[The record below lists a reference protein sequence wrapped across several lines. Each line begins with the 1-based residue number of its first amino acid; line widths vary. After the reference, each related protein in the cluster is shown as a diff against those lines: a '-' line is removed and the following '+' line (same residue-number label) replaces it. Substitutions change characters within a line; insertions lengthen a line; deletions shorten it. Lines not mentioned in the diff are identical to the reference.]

1 MPQPETTPTG
11 SPSRLPAWTSPPWRL
26 WPALA
31 PLLVVPAA
39 YLLDATGLGHL
50 SSRGVQET
58 AALVLMPAAV
68 LVYGLRYALGRDR
81 LHLVLLALSIAF
93 LCREIHFTGT
103 HRGVYVAVALIG
115 VWCFVWRRSLLD
127 GLRRNSRRT
136 RWIVMMMWA
145 YAVAMLIQR
154 RAFRVLPREG
164 DLHIQMEEMAENIAH
179 LFLIV
184 LGLV

>member
-1 MPQPETTPTG
+1 MTQPETTP
-11 SPSRLPAWTSPPWRL
+11 PRPPLRLPVWASPPWPL

-31 PLLVVPAA
+31 PLLVIPAT
-39 YLLDATGLGHL
+39 YLLDATGLSRL
-50 SSRGVQET
+50 SGRGVQET

-68 LVYGLRYALGRDR
+68 LVYSLRYALGRDR

-93 LCREIHFTGT
+93 LGREIHFTGT
-103 HRGVYVAVALIG
+103 HRGVYVAMALIG

-136 RWIVMMMWA
+136 RWVVLMMWA

-154 RAFRVLPREG
+154 RAFRVLPREA

>member
-1 MPQPETTPTG
+1 MAQPETTSTQP
-11 SPSRLPAWTSPPWRL
+11 PARLPVWTSPPWRL
-26 WPALA
+26 WPVLVPMLA
-31 PLLVVPAA
+31 VPAA

-50 SSRGVQET
+50 SGRGVQET
-58 AALVLMPAAV
+58 AALVLMPVAV

-103 HRGVYVAVALIG
+103 HQGIYVALALIA
-115 VWCFVWRRSLLD
+115 VWCLVWRRSLLG
-127 GLRRNSRRT
+127 GLRRNGRRT
-136 RWIVMMMWA
+136 RWVVMMMWA

-154 RAFRVLPREG
+154 RALRVLPHED
-164 DLHIQMEEMAENIAH
+164 DLHVQMEEVAENIAH